1 MTDSQIAHWRKAID
15 QFNREE
21 FFECHETLEDC
32 WRVEADAEHKNL
44 MQGIIHLAVAFF
56 HHRNGNAIGYQRQM
70 EKGLRKLKYARLEIF
85 EEVLNVNVSGF
96 IKEVSESDPK
106 ITYPKISSTVSAASQ

>member
-1 MTDSQIAHWRKAID
+1 VTNSQITLWRTAIE
-15 QFNREE
+15 QFNRED

-32 WRVEADAEHKNL
+32 WREETDIAHKNL

-56 HHRNGNAIGYQRQM
+56 HHRNENTIGYQRQL
-70 EKGLRKLKYARLEIF
+70 EKALRKLKYARLKTL
-85 EEVLNVNVSGF
+85 EEVLNVNVTGF

-106 ITYPKISSTVSAASQ
+106 ITYPKISSTVSAASR